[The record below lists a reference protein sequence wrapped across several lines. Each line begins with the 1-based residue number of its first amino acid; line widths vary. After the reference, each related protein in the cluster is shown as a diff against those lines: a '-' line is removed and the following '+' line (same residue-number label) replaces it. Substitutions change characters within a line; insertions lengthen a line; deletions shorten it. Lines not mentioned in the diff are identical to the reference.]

1 MVFEDKSF
9 NKNIKRKLI
18 INIYEEKFILQNNIL
33 YINILNFFGIIYF
46 IIEK

>member
-1 MVFEDKSF
+1 MVFKVKSF
-9 NKNIKRKLI
+9 NNNIKRKLI

-33 YINILNFFGIIYF
+33 NINLLIFFGIIYF

>member
-33 YINILNFFGIIYF
+33 YINLLNFFGIIYF